1 MAVKAVN
8 IKMEEERIEEVK
20 SVAAVFH
27 MTITDVIKDALDEYI
42 PKMKNDPLYRLTANV
57 QDASA
62 DETEEVLNH
71 LESLSDD
78 DLEISSRK
86 SFQL

>member
-20 SVAAVFH
+20 SVASVFH
-27 MTITDVIKDALDEYI
+27 MTITDVIKDALDEYL

-57 QDASA
+57 QDASVE
-62 DETEEVLNH
+62 ETEEVLSY
-71 LESLSDD
+71 LGSLSDE